1 MANFRQIKIK
11 AILKIALYKGIFGG
25 KNAIKY
31 KYFEFLYNGKLQM
44 KTQKIC
50 ISGLVQGVGFRPF
63 VYNLARKLQVNGYV
77 KNTNSNISILI
88 QAKDSQKI
96 ADFVAILKAK
106 PPQNAIISR
115 ISIRNVEK
123 SKVFSNFCILASKTN
138 QKNQKSTN
146 LKDFYSA
153 IPRDLALCK
162 DCQKELQNPYN
173 RRFGYAFINCI
184 NCGPRWTIIQN
195 LPYDRERTAMSGFK
209 MCKSC
214 AQEYS
219 DTKNRRFHAQPNS
232 CGDCGIKMQLYDN
245 GGNEIAIDLG
255 ANQSESSV
263 NFTNQSAI
271 FAFVR
276 EKIKQGKIICFKGIG
291 GFNLICAVRE
301 RTIAELR
308 ARKSRVRKPF
318 AIMFGDIKSA
328 KKYFHISKIE
338 KNALLSP
345 SAPIVL
351 LNRPK
356 VALPQNLSCHLNTYG
371 VIIAYS
377 ALHKLLFKD
386 CDKPLIF
393 TSANLSGE
401 SIIADKSVAQAKI
414 AHIYDYLLDYNRA
427 IINPIDDSLKRIL
440 RNGAV
445 MNLRAGRGDYPL
457 LRHTKFKSNEVI
469 LALGAHQ
476 KCQIALF
483 FSGYMLI
490 SRYIGDL
497 DNISVI
503 ESYRREIEFLL
514 NLYDVRPSVILCD
527 CHKGYESSKI
537 AKSLAQ
543 KWGGQGFSV
552 KIARIYHHRAH
563 FYSCL
568 FDNNLAHK
576 NDENILGVMFD
587 GTGLGENGTI
597 WGGEFFWLGNSF
609 SGSHSADF
617 GIFRVSQTPSLVS
630 TPKILKNYE
639 SPTATASIAL
649 KDKISTNLHLRHIA
663 HFSHF
668 ALLGGESAIKDI
680 RKIALGVLF
689 SVYGRAIPLESQFQN
704 VALFY
709 QMFQKNLN
717 TPKTSSV
724 GRIFDFVAF
733 MCGLESQSFE
743 GESGGYIESLYTPK
757 IRAHYNFEIKNG
769 EICIDKIIRGI
780 VRDYGNP
787 ALIATKFINTLAQI
801 ILQIALDLRQN
812 APNLKVI
819 FSGGVFANK
828 ILCDKISRK
837 FQAHKILHYFNRE
850 IPTNDG
856 GIAVGQI
863 VAFLRGDFE
872 R

>member
-1 MANFRQIKIK
+1 MITKKIF
-11 AILKIALYKGIFGG
+11 IAGI
-25 KNAIKY
+25 
-31 KYFEFLYNGKLQM
+31 
-44 KTQKIC
+44 
-50 ISGLVQGVGFRPF
+50 VQGVGFRPF
-63 VYNLARKLQVNGYV
+63 VYNLARKLQVNGFV
-77 KNTNSNISILI
+77 KNTNSNVEICI
-88 QAKDSQKI
+88 QSNDEKKMH
-96 ADFVAILKAK
+96 DFVAILKAK
-106 PPQNAIISR
+106 PPQNAIISH

-138 QKNQKSTN
+138 QKNQKSAN

-153 IPRDLALCK
+153 IPRDLALCES
-162 DCQKELQNPYN
+162 CQKELQSPQD
-173 RRFGYAFINCI
+173 RRFNYAFINCI
-184 NCGPRWTIIQN
+184 NCGPRWSIIQN
-195 LPYDRERTAMSGFK
+195 LPYDRERTAMSDFK

-245 GGNEIAIDLG
+245 GGNEIAFDLG

-291 GFNLICAVRE
+291 GFNLICAVTE

-308 ARKSRVRKPF
+308 ARKSRPRKPF
-318 AIMFGDIKSA
+318 AIMFGDIKNA
-328 KKYFHISKIE
+328 KNYFHISKTE

-427 IINPIDDSLKRIL
+427 IANPIDDSLKRIL

-457 LRHTKFKSNEVI
+457 LRQMKFKSNEVI

-514 NLYDVRPSVILCD
+514 KLYDVRPSVILCD
-527 CHKGYESSKI
+527 CHSGYESSKI

-543 KWGGQGFSV
+543 KWGGQDFSV

-576 NDENILGVMFD
+576 NDENILGVVFD

-617 GIFRVSQTPSLVS
+617 GIFGVLQTPSLVS
-630 TPKILKNYE
+630 TPKIPKNYE

-717 TPKTSSV
+717 VPKTSSV

-757 IRAHYNFEIKNG
+757 IRTHYDFEIKNG

-863 VAFLRGDFE
+863 VAFLRGDYE